1 MKVSIPPEWLEAEAR
16 LKDEIARYGSIAV
29 AYSGGVDSTYLADV
43 AHDALGESA
52 LLITADSPSMP
63 RRELEDAVAL
73 AKARGWRLDV
83 LETHEF
89 ENDEYLR
96 NDGRRCYICK
106 HTLFSQ
112 FITHAAAQGIHTI
125 AYGETADDLND
136 KTRIGVRAA
145 EELGAVAPLRALG
158 ISKEQVRALS
168 HRRGL
173 PTWDKPSFA
182 CLGSR
187 FPKGSRLSTEGMARV
202 ERAEELL
209 RSLGFR
215 QYRARHHGDICRIE
229 VEAQDIARLV
239 EPQIRHAI
247 VQELTAAG
255 YRHITLDLA
264 GYRTGSTAE

>member
-1 MKVSIPPEWLEAEAR
+1 MSEQIPNEWLELEAR
-16 LKDEIARYGSIAV
+16 LKEEMARYGSLSV

-43 AHDALGESA
+43 AHETLGTRALM
-52 LLITADSPSMP
+52 ITADSPSMP
-63 RRELEDAVAL
+63 RRELNDAVAI
-73 AKARGWRLDV
+73 ANERGWRLAV
-83 LETHEF
+83 LQTREF
-89 ENDEYLR
+89 DNDEYLR

-112 FITHAAAQGIHTI
+112 FIAYAAQQGIATI

-145 EELGAVAPLRALG
+145 DELGAVAPLRALG
-158 ISKEQVRALS
+158 ISKDQVRALS
-168 HRRGL
+168 RRRGL

-187 FPKGSRLSTEGMARV
+187 FPKGTRLSPENMARV

-209 RSLGFR
+209 RNLGFR

-229 VEAQDIARLV
+229 VEAADIARLI
-239 EPQIRHAI
+239 EPAIRDTL
-247 VQELTAAG
+247 VRELTAAG
-255 YRHITLDLA
+255 YRHITVDLA
-264 GYRTGSTAE
+264 GYRTGSTAG